1 MQCRQAMARISAYI
15 DGELDAAS
23 HNDLELHLRQC
34 PQCRAALNEL
44 LGVDHELRS
53 LRRAELGPDFSRR
66 LITVMGECGIR
77 DRADVPG
84 VLTAIATSSGLVE
97 GLRDLFGLATQ
108 SGNSPLDEFNDFP
121 PLSMGSV
128 YFNIFGQS
136 ERG

>member
-1 MQCRQAMARISAYI
+1 MQCRQAGARISAYI

-23 HNDLELHLRQC
+23 HNEVESHLHQC

-53 LRRAELGPDFSRR
+53 LPRAELGPDFSRR

-84 VLTAIATSSGLVE
+84 VLSAVATSSGLVE

>member
-1 MQCRQAMARISAYI
+1 MQCQQAGARISAYI

-23 HNDLELHLRQC
+23 HNDLESHLRQC
-34 PQCRAALNEL
+34 PHCRVALNEL

-53 LRRAELGPDFSRR
+53 LPRVELGPDFSRR
-66 LITVMGECGIR
+66 LITVMSECRIP
-77 DRADVPG
+77 DRTDLPG
-84 VLTAIATSSGLVE
+84 VLPAVATFSGLVE
-97 GLRDLFGLATQ
+97 SLRDLFGPTP
-108 SGNSPLDEFNDFP
+108 SGNNPLDEVNDFP